1 MVISDAEKKILLE
14 RLQKAREVK
23 AAKAAAAKKT
33 PVSVPKKEAPPQ
45 PPPAPTIEP
54 IPSPP
59 VVESTARYVRL
70 DESSVLKDEVQLREL
85 RSPNPQYHLPPLDC
99 VVDEVALPPKIKTH
113 ETREKREKFDNSS
126 DESDN
131 EKPVK
136 KSSKTSKKVKQ
147 TPYMKIKI
155 FHEPKNAHALQNLI
169 EAVQDNDD
177 EPIEYG
183 QEPAPAQHQS
193 TSASIEAPRL
203 RHDIKNQT
211 PKSSRT
217 LPSHQE
223 LMRKAALEFF
233 A

>member
-33 PVSVPKKEAPPQ
+33 PVPKKEAPPQ

-59 VVESTARYVRL
+59 VVESTARYVRV
-70 DESSVLKDEVQLREL
+70 DESSVNVLKDDVQ
-85 RSPNPQYHLPPLDC
+85 HLPPLDC
-99 VVDEVALPPKIKTH
+99 VVDDEIALPPKIKKH

-126 DESDN
+126 DESDD

-169 EAVQDNDD
+169 EAVQNNDD
-177 EPIEYG
+177 EEESV
-183 QEPAPAQHQS
+183 QELLPSRHNAHAPELATQ
-193 TSASIEAPRL
+193 TLPRL

>member
-33 PVSVPKKEAPPQ
+33 PVPKKEAPQ

-54 IPSPP
+54 ISSPP

-99 VVDEVALPPKIKTH
+99 VVDEVALPSKIKTH
-113 ETREKREKFDNSS
+113 ESREKREKFDNSS

-136 KSSKTSKKVKQ
+136 KSSKTSKK
-147 TPYMKIKI
+147 
-155 FHEPKNAHALQNLI
+155 
-169 EAVQDNDD
+169 
-177 EPIEYG
+177 
-183 QEPAPAQHQS
+183 
-193 TSASIEAPRL
+193 
-203 RHDIKNQT
+203 
-211 PKSSRT
+211 
-217 LPSHQE
+217 
-223 LMRKAALEFF
+223 
-233 A
+233 